1 MFDYAVID
9 SSELRRMTADG
20 TVVTV
25 GPGGRFI
32 EKLHDD
38 TDIPAMLVTPVTDAV
53 KVVDGDR
60 LIEDLD
66 RSLLWSLR
74 GIAVDYSV
82 AESLPDG
89 VFTLSELIHE
99 VEAAGHAW
107 HTTLL

>member
-1 MFDYAVID
+1 MID
-9 SSELRRMTADG
+9 SRELRRITADG
-20 TVVTV
+20 STVTV

-32 EKLHDD
+32 ENLPDD
-38 TDIPAMLVTPVTDAV
+38 ADIPALLVTPVTDAV
-53 KVVDGDR
+53 KLVDGEE

-74 GIAVDYSV
+74 GIAVDLSV

-99 VEAAGHAW
+99 VEAAGHTW